1 MKMHKDLKHLSDAE
15 VETLVQRYYAGEAV
29 SKLIKEYK
37 LSVRTAELYK
47 LFPPEICEDEVC
59 EYCEE
64 FLVRDRLSKTASTWM
79 RNNSDM
85 YCPVCGHRP
94 FAHRCRCDNCI
105 SEELAMREFQERQI
119 KNVYSRK
126 REPVDFADLSFE
138 QKVYLGALCR
148 ALCKENLFEIKS
160 YSGSNRVLAPT
171 NELCSQLYKSLSH
184 DEIIAVSPT
193 SPLEAFVVD
202 DEDFPDR
209 YYIYKVTYYLNLI
222 FPPNKQDLFTEIL
235 DPSYYS
241 AEYEDE
247 ALDLWRKI
255 AVSECLEYL
264 DYQLR
269 KIGFDFVPGDKTY
282 KMFEILLNDFS
293 VSQIYGIIW
302 KAVADASKLYL
313 ESNISKKHAANSV
326 IGACERYAER
336 AKMNGWT
343 LTEYSRIRDL
353 PQSELSSFFF
363 NRVLG
368 IGDMGFKI
376 PPTIV

>member
-1 MKMHKDLKHLSDAE
+1 M
-15 VETLVQRYYAGEAV
+15 
-29 SKLIKEYK
+29 
-37 LSVRTAELYK
+37 
-47 LFPPEICEDEVC
+47 
-59 EYCEE
+59 
-64 FLVRDRLSKTASTWM
+64 
-79 RNNSDM
+79 
-85 YCPVCGHRP
+85 
-94 FAHRCRCDNCI
+94 
-105 SEELAMREFQERQI
+105 
-119 KNVYSRK
+119 
-126 REPVDFADLSFE
+126 
-138 QKVYLGALCR
+138 GALCR
-148 ALCKENLFEIKS
+148 ALCKENLFEIKP

-171 NELCSQLYKSLSH
+171 NELCSQLYRSLSH

-202 DEDFPDR
+202 DEDFPNR
-209 YYIYKVTYYLNLI
+209 YYTYKVTYYLNLL
-222 FPPNKQDLFTEIL
+222 FPVNKQDLFTEIL
-235 DPSYYS
+235 APSYYS
-241 AEYEDE
+241 VEYEDE

-255 AVSECLEYL
+255 AVSECVEYL

-269 KIGFDFVPGDKTY
+269 KVGFDFTPGDKTY
-282 KMFEILLNDFS
+282 KTFEILLNDFS

-313 ESNISKKHAANSV
+313 EKGISKKHAANSV

-368 IGDMGFKI
+368 IGDMGFKV